1 MLGVDKNYIEDMSSL
16 KNLLPGY
23 LEDSKPR
30 LYDDHHYL
38 IDKIK
43 PLIPE
48 GNRKSKAICVQNTVG
63 GFKYSKKRL
72 PRKSQLIYSKKKQ
85 IPSKSLKKKKLL
97 KKISKKHKLP

>member
-1 MLGVDKNYIEDMSSL
+1 MSYL
-16 KNLLPGY
+16 KNLLTGDPYQGSETR
-23 LEDSKPR
+23 LIDDR
-30 LYDDHHYL
+30 LYG
-38 IDKIK
+38 KPEIK
-43 PLIPE
+43 PINDHV
-48 GNRKSKAICVQNTVG
+48 GRKAQAICVQNTVG